1 MGANGYLIFQK
12 RRTRKS
18 QFYKCFG
25 TSCRFTSNS
34 YYWGYPLISWH
45 RYGKLPIYVHIYI
58 YMYIII
64 IIIKIT
70 IITIFWLFLSH
81 FIYIYIDIYNLSKK
95 RWFSVA
101 IRWNFRSPYC
111 WGPTW
116 REMGRRHHEVFAL
129 GWGNGWGLLRNHQ
142 KAVQST
148 GNCWG
153 TTSFTGVVSR
163 VGSQWWTHLN
173 SLDPPKQIWDQII
186 FLF

>member
-1 MGANGYLIFQK
+1 MGANGYFKKGGRAKASFINALVLPVASL
-12 RRTRKS
+12 RTHII
-18 QFYKCFG
+18 
-25 TSCRFTSNS
+25 
-34 YYWGYPLISWH
+34 GYPLISWH

-58 YMYIII
+58 Y
-64 IIIKIT
+64 IT
-70 IITIFWLFLSH
+70 
-81 FIYIYIDIYNLSKK
+81 YQKK

-101 IRWNFRSPYC
+101 IRWNFRPPYC

-153 TTSFTGVVSR
+153 TTSFTVLHVFFFKGSHVIKCFRSCFESGKSVVDIPQFF
-163 VGSQWWTHLN
+163 GSSETDLGPDDFSILGLWRYDDIL
-173 SLDPPKQIWDQII
+173 
-186 FLF
+186 